1 MKFGKLLVCLLC
13 VTLAGGVVSTTF
25 AHDEDSES
33 QATYV
38 GPNIKITLTVGD
50 VEADTGP
57 TVRRYTL
64 IARDGG
70 SPASLLMGW
79 RTPIPTTT
87 SSDDGTAPV
96 TSYVY
101 QNVGMTANIEARLMK
116 DGRMLI
122 SGAVEISGARR
133 EAMTGGA
140 SLQAPTIG
148 TFQQQLN
155 VLLRAGKPLR
165 VAEVPDPEGGTMY
178 LQLEAEI
185 LD

>member
-1 MKFGKLLVCLLC
+1 MKLGNLPVSLLC
-13 VTLAGGVVSTTF
+13 VALAGGIVSTTF
-25 AHDEDSES
+25 AQDEDGES
-33 QATYV
+33 HATYV

-50 VEADTGP
+50 VEADKGP

-70 SPASLLMGW
+70 SPASMLMGW
-79 RTPIPTTT
+79 RTPIPTTI
-87 SSDDGTAPV
+87 SSDDGSTPV

-101 QNVGMTANIEARLMK
+101 QNVGMTAKIEARIMG
-116 DGRMLI
+116 DGRILI

-133 EAMTGGA
+133 EDLSPGA
-140 SLQAPTIG
+140 SVQAPTIG
-148 TFQQQLN
+148 TFQQELN
-155 VLLRAGKPLR
+155 VLLRNGKPLR

>member
-1 MKFGKLLVCLLC
+1 MKCRKLVISLLC
-13 VTLAGGVVSTTF
+13 LALAGGGLSTTI
-25 AHDEDSES
+25 ADDEDGENHPTS
-33 QATYV
+33 V

-50 VEADTGP
+50 VEAEEGP
-57 TVRRYTL
+57 TVRHYAL

-79 RTPIPTTT
+79 RTPIPTSTA
-87 SSDDGTAPV
+87 SNDGSAPV

-101 QNVGMTANIEARLMK
+101 QNVGMTARIEAQLID
-116 DGRMLI
+116 DGRILV
-122 SGAVEISGARR
+122 SGAIEISGARR
-133 EAMTGGA
+133 EAQLPGA
-140 SLQAPTIG
+140 SSYAPTIG
-148 TFQQQLN
+148 TFQQELN
-155 VLLRAGKPLR
+155 VLLRKGKPLR